1 MYRIALALAAVAMV
15 ASPSMAANR
24 CRDAKG
30 HFIKCPPPKAAAS
43 VAKRCRGAGGKFVKC
58 GTPGAKPA

>member
-1 MYRIALALAAVAMV
+1 MYRIALALAATAMV
-15 ASPSMAANR
+15 ASPSLAANR

-30 HFIKCPPPKAAAS
+30 HFIKCPAPKA
-43 VAKRCRGAGGKFVKC
+43 VPVVKKCRGAGGKFVKC

>member
-1 MYRIALALAAVAMV
+1 MLRIAFALAAVATL
-15 ASPSMAANR
+15 ATPSLAANR

-30 HFIKCPPPKAAAS
+30 HFIACPPTKPAAATGKCRN
-43 VAKRCRGAGGKFVKC
+43 AKGHFVKC

>member
-1 MYRIALALAAVAMV
+1 MYRLALALAAVAMV
-15 ASPSMAANR
+15 ASPSIAANR

-30 HFIKCPPPKAAAS
+30 HFIKCPPPKAAAP
-43 VAKRCRGAGGKFVKC
+43 VAKKCRGAGGKFVKC

>member
-1 MYRIALALAAVAMV
+1 MIRFALALAAVAMV
-15 ASPSMAANR
+15 ATPTMAANR

-30 HFIKCPPPKAAAS
+30 HFIKCPPVKKAAP
-43 VAKRCRGAGGKFVKC
+43 AKKCRDAKGKFAKC